1 MDGFVLENPKDHR
14 ALAEKINLFFNDEFR
29 QKLSIA
35 AREKAEQYP
44 EEKNCDEI
52 IKIYNEVVAKSNED
66 TILSSRP

>member
-1 MDGFVLENPKDHR
+1 MMNSDKR
-14 ALAEKINLFFNDEFR
+14 
-29 QKLSIA
+29 LSIA